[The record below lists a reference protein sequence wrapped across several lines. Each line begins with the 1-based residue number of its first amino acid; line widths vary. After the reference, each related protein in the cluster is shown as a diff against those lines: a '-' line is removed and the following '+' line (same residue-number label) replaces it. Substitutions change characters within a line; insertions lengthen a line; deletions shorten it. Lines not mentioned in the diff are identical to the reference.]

1 MVSKY
6 QDSSSM
12 VIIAKVGAPYHLKGQ
27 LKLHPLSESIEKFF
41 PQPWFIKKIYDCDW
55 NLMLD
60 KSINKIGNKWIIK
73 FSDTDVREIASKY
86 TNALLA
92 VPRSSLQNTNE
103 NEYYWIDLIG
113 MDVINK
119 DGDPFGKVIRM
130 IETGSNDVLCCKYK
144 KSQYLIPFIKDYV
157 INVDTDKKLITVDW
171 NYDY

>member
-1 MVSKY
+1 
-6 QDSSSM
+6 
-12 VIIAKVGAPYHLKGQ
+12 
-27 LKLHPLSESIEKFF
+27 
-41 PQPWFIKKIYDCDW
+41 
-55 NLMLD
+55 MLD

-157 INVDTDKKLITVDW
+157 INVDTDKKLIAVDW